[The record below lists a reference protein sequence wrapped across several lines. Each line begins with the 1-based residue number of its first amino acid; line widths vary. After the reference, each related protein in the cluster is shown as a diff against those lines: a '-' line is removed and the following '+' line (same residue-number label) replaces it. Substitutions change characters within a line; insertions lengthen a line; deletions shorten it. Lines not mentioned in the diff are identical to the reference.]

1 MSKASAGV
9 PKNSGSKKL
18 NSAKLHQLPLPDAAD
33 EKASDFVI
41 LDWDQW
47 ATRVDPPREKLMVPI
62 IPERG
67 LIEIYAPRG
76 VGKTFLSLGIAI
88 AIATGTDFLRWKVPR
103 PRRVLYVDGEMP
115 FADLQERAK
124 WMVAKLDAPPRKDF
138 LRLFA
143 ADLQPH
149 GIPDLASGTPDGR
162 VAVESALRLG
172 EPDQTDLL
180 VLDNLSTL
188 TKTGSENSDEAW
200 AFMQDWLL
208 KLRRHGVAVLF
219 VHHAGKGGKQRGTSK
234 REDALDTVIKLSNPD
249 GYQPSEGARFV
260 ISFEKQRGFLGDDA
274 QPFEAKF
281 SEKGGVGSWEVRPV
295 GKRARMELVT
305 GLAASGKSYREIAEE
320 TGIPK
325 SSVGRLL
332 NEALELGL
340 TDVDSIIETAD
351 AGTIVRGNVTSH

>member
-1 MSKASAGV
+1 MSKANAVV
-9 PKNSGSKKL
+9 PKNREPRTP
-18 NSAKLHQLPLPDAAD
+18 NSAKLVPQPVLPDAANQN
-33 EKASDFVI
+33 ASNFII

-47 ATRVDPPREKLMVPI
+47 ATKIVPPREKLMAPI
-62 IPERG
+62 IPEKG

-88 AIATGTDFLRWKVPR
+88 AVATGTDFLRWTVPR
-103 PRRVLYVDGEMP
+103 PRRVLYVDGEMS
-115 FADLQERAK
+115 FIDLQERAK
-124 WMVAKLDAPPRKDF
+124 WMVARLDTPPQKDF

-143 ADLQPH
+143 ADLQRH
-149 GIPDLASGTPDGR
+149 GIPDLASETPDGR
-162 VAVESALRLG
+162 VAVENALRLG

-208 KLRRHGVAVLF
+208 MLRRHGVAVLF

-274 QPFEAKF
+274 EPFEAKF
-281 SEKGGVGSWEVRPV
+281 TEKEGVGSWEVRPV
-295 GKRARMELVT
+295 GKTAKMERVAELV
-305 GLAASGKSYREIAEE
+305 ASGKSYREIEE
-320 TGIPK
+320 QTGISK
-325 SSVGRLL
+325 SDVGRLSKK
-332 NEALELGL
+332 ARKLGL
-340 TDVDSIIETAD
+340 LMEDAD
-351 AGTIVRGNVTSH
+351 AGTLVQDNTTSH